1 MPTAIYPYLYKSS
14 GWRDQLVSYNGETF
28 EYDEL
33 GNPTTCR
40 GETFVWNGR
49 QLVQLGDCKYTYNA
63 SGIRTSKI
71 VNGIKTK
78 FYLNGNKILAQD
90 DGNKIYYH
98 YGTDGIVGFTLK
110 LSDTIIYEYT
120 YKKNI
125 QGDIIGIYDSNNVLI
140 CKYIY
145 DAWGNHKTLILS
157 NNGEYID
164 ISSTSDYTNI
174 NNNYIFIAT
183 LNPFRYRG
191 YYFDTD
197 TGLYYLNSR
206 YYDPELGRF
215 INADSLD
222 NIDTEN
228 LNGFNLYMYCADNP
242 VNYFD
247 PNGEFLFT
255 LIASLVCT
263 TVIGYIAYRGIEAAT
278 NAQVA
283 NGTTSITG
291 GMSTIFTSLALFSF
305 GPVGWILGG
314 IGIIA
319 GIGTTLFGTAELQ
332 QGITGNNWIKDA
344 GMSDSTYNALY
355 LTASL
360 TSLAVSIGGSVYMTS
375 LAGQRAYAYQ
385 NIGKYRYTKTVAG
398 HYPERSYIY
407 NISIQRQI
415 IKYGKITRFNPRN
428 PNSIFLK
435 GSFEFKYG
443 NWELTINNIKR
454 FIIHF
459 LYRGH

>member
-1 MPTAIYPYLYKSS
+1 MPTVIYPYLYKSS

-28 EYDEL
+28 EYDEI

-78 FYLNGNKILAQD
+78 FFLNGNKILAQD
-90 DGNKIYYH
+90 DGNKVYYH
-98 YGTDGIVGFTLK
+98 YGADGIVGFTLK
-110 LSDTIIYEYT
+110 LSDTIIYGYT

-157 NNGEYID
+157 NNGEYVD

-174 NNNYIFIAT
+174 NNNYILIAN

-215 INADSLD
+215 INADA
-222 NIDTEN
+222 IDILNTAQEE
-228 LNGFNLYMYCADNP
+228 LNGLNLYAYCFNNP
-242 VNYFD
+242 VND
-247 PNGEFLFT
+247 IDENGNWSWKRFWKAVAVIVVTAVAVAVTVATFGT
-255 LIASLVCT
+255 GSIVGGAIVAGT
-263 TVIGYIAYRGIEAAT
+263 VAAGANVFNQTVIENKSFGEVDWASVGIDFLATTLSSFIPGNNIVSLFFKSAT
-278 NAQVA
+278 NTVI
-283 NGTTSITG
+283 TSAFNQKIYGKEMNFKNIVRDT
-291 GMSTIFTSLALFSF
+291 MINFLFSF
-305 GPVGWILGG
+305 ASDRLSNIVNKGVGKMLYS
-314 IGIIA
+314 
-319 GIGTTLFGTAELQ
+319 Q
-332 QGITGNNWIKDA
+332 
-344 GMSDSTYNALY
+344 YNA
-355 LTASL
+355 
-360 TSLAVSIGGSVYMTS
+360 
-375 LAGQRAYAYQ
+375 
-385 NIGKYRYTKTVAG
+385 GKYSVDKT
-398 HYPERSYIY
+398 
-407 NISIQRQI
+407 IQLFQT
-415 IKYGKITRFNPRN
+415 IKFINN
-428 PNSIFLK
+428 NSIDYIF
-435 GSFEFKYG
+435 
-443 NWELTINNIKR
+443 NIILAR
-454 FIIHF
+454 T
-459 LYRGH
+459 GG

>member
-1 MPTAIYPYLYKSS
+1 MNEKTPTAIYPYLYKSS
-14 GWRDQLVSYNGETF
+14 GWRDQLVSYNGEIFT
-28 EYDEL
+28 YDEI

-63 SGIRTSKI
+63 NGIRTSKI

-78 FYLNGNKILAQD
+78 FFLNGNKILAQN

-98 YGTDGIVGFTLK
+98 YGVDGIAGFTLK
-110 LSDTIIYEYT
+110 LSDTIIYDYI

-157 NNGEYID
+157 NNGEYVD

-183 LNPFRYRG
+183 LNPFRYRS
-191 YYFDTD
+191 YYFDTE

-222 NIDTEN
+222 NIDTDN

-242 VNYFD
+242 VNMID
-247 PNGEFLFT
+247 ENGNMPKWLKWLAVAVGAVLVVAAVAT
-255 LIASLVCT
+255 LVVTSGGSALGLVGTIAVGAAKGAL
-263 TVIGYIAYRGIEAAT
+263 IGAA
-278 NAQVA
+278 V
-283 NGTTSITG
+283 GT
-291 GMSTIFTSLALFSF
+291 A
-305 GPVGWILGG
+305 VG
-314 IGIIA
+314 A
-319 GIGTTLFGTAELQ
+319 GIGYAVGGIEGMWDGMALGFGVGALI
-332 QGITGNNWIKDA
+332 GAIA
-344 GMSDSTYNALY
+344 GGTVAVITYNPIAPSGL
-355 LTASL
+355 S
-360 TSLAVSIGGSVYMTS
+360 
-375 LAGQRAYAYQ
+375 
-385 NIGKYRYTKTVAG
+385 K
-398 HYPERSYIY
+398 
-407 NISIQRQI
+407 ISINKGVKIAMKDPNKINHIVSKNMHHLGNLSKRELSNLMKNTLWNGQI
-415 IKYGKITRFNPRN
+415 SSSGSAQIASWIV
-428 PNSIFLK
+428 K
-435 GSFEFKYG
+435 GS
-443 NWELTINNIKR
+443 NVR
-454 FIIHF
+454 FVIVDKIVRIGTMW
-459 LYRGH
+459 LL

>member
-1 MPTAIYPYLYKSS
+1 MPTVIYPYLYKSS

-63 SGIRTSKI
+63 NGIRTSKI

-78 FYLNGNKILAQD
+78 FFLNGNKILAQD

-98 YGTDGIVGFTLK
+98 YGVDGIAGFTLK

-183 LNPFRYRG
+183 INPFRYRS

-197 TGLYYLNSR
+197 TGLYYLNTR

-215 INADSLD
+215 INADAIGIL
-222 NIDTEN
+222 NTAQEE
-228 LNGFNLYMYCADNP
+228 LNGLNLYAYCFNNP
-242 VNYFD
+242 VND
-247 PNGEFLFT
+247 IDENGNWSWKRFWKAVAVIVVTAVAVAVTVATFGT
-255 LIASLVCT
+255 GSIVGGAIVAGT
-263 TVIGYIAYRGIEAAT
+263 VAAGANVFNQTVIENKSFGEVDWASVGIDFLATTLSSFIPGNNIVSLFFKSAT
-278 NAQVA
+278 NTVI
-283 NGTTSITG
+283 TSAFNQKIYGKEMNFKNIVRDT
-291 GMSTIFTSLALFSF
+291 MINFLFSF
-305 GPVGWILGG
+305 ASDRLSNIVNKGVGKMLYS
-314 IGIIA
+314 
-319 GIGTTLFGTAELQ
+319 Q
-332 QGITGNNWIKDA
+332 
-344 GMSDSTYNALY
+344 YNA
-355 LTASL
+355 
-360 TSLAVSIGGSVYMTS
+360 
-375 LAGQRAYAYQ
+375 
-385 NIGKYRYTKTVAG
+385 GKYSVDKT
-398 HYPERSYIY
+398 
-407 NISIQRQI
+407 IQLFQT
-415 IKYGKITRFNPRN
+415 IKFINN
-428 PNSIFLK
+428 NSIDYIF
-435 GSFEFKYG
+435 
-443 NWELTINNIKR
+443 NIILAR
-454 FIIHF
+454 T
-459 LYRGH
+459 GG

>member
-1 MPTAIYPYLYKSS
+1 MPTVIYPYLYKSS
-14 GWRDQLVSYNGETF
+14 GWRDQLVSYNGEIFT
-28 EYDEL
+28 YDEI

-78 FYLNGNKILAQD
+78 FFLNGNKILAQD
-90 DGNKIYYH
+90 DGNKVYYH
-98 YGTDGIVGFTLK
+98 YGVDGIVGFTLK

-164 ISSTSDYTNI
+164 ISSTSDYTNL

-215 INADSLD
+215 INADA
-222 NIDTEN
+222 IDILNTAQEE
-228 LNGFNLYMYCADNP
+228 LNGLNLYAYCFNNP
-242 VNYFD
+242 VND
-247 PNGEFLFT
+247 IDENGNWSWKRFWKAVAVIVVTAVAVAVTVATFGT
-255 LIASLVCT
+255 GSIVGGAIVAGT
-263 TVIGYIAYRGIEAAT
+263 VAAGANVFNQTVIENKSFGEVDWASVGIDFLATTLSSFIPGNNIVSLFFKSAANT
-278 NAQVA
+278 VI
-283 NGTTSITG
+283 TSAFNQKIYGKEMNFKNIVRDT
-291 GMSTIFTSLALFSF
+291 MINFLFSF
-305 GPVGWILGG
+305 ASDRLSNIVNKGVGKMLYS
-314 IGIIA
+314 
-319 GIGTTLFGTAELQ
+319 Q
-332 QGITGNNWIKDA
+332 
-344 GMSDSTYNALY
+344 YNA
-355 LTASL
+355 
-360 TSLAVSIGGSVYMTS
+360 
-375 LAGQRAYAYQ
+375 
-385 NIGKYRYTKTVAG
+385 GKYSVDKT
-398 HYPERSYIY
+398 
-407 NISIQRQI
+407 IQLFQT
-415 IKYGKITRFNPRN
+415 IKFINN
-428 PNSIFLK
+428 NSIDYIF
-435 GSFEFKYG
+435 
-443 NWELTINNIKR
+443 NIILAR
-454 FIIHF
+454 T
-459 LYRGH
+459 GG

>member
-1 MPTAIYPYLYKSS
+1 MIYPYLYKSS

-28 EYDEL
+28 EYDEI

-78 FYLNGNKILAQD
+78 FFSNGNKILAQD
-90 DGNKIYYH
+90 DGNKVYYH
-98 YGTDGIVGFTLK
+98 YGADGIVGFTLK
-110 LSDTIIYEYT
+110 LSETIIYEYT

-157 NNGEYID
+157 NNGEYVD

-242 VNYFD
+242 VMLID
-247 PNGEFLFT
+247 ENGDAWWNPATWNWKKIGAIVGAVVVVSLT
-255 LIASLVCT
+255 TALVVATAGVALAAVGAS
-263 TVIGYIAYRGIEAAT
+263 AAVT
-278 NAQVA
+278 NAVLVGATIGGLVSGFGEIISQSIT
-283 NGTTSITG
+283 NGIDNLDYTSIFIQTFTG
-291 GMSTIFTSLALFSF
+291 SSSGAFTGATMTSISNSVRVASR
-305 GPVGWILGG
+305 
-314 IGIIA
+314 IGIILTSGLSSILN
-319 GIGTTLFGTAELQ
+319 GINEGKTAENIILSTMFSIAISSVFQ
-332 QGITGNNWIKDA
+332 IKGFKGDALLKNA
-344 GMSDSTYNALY
+344 GMQEIFKSLNKTLGLNGVLKIAFSR
-355 LTASL
+355 LTGSIWNLIKQSL
-360 TSLAVSIGGSVYMTS
+360 
-375 LAGQRAYAYQ
+375 
-385 NIGKYRYTKTVAG
+385 
-398 HYPERSYIY
+398 
-407 NISIQRQI
+407 
-415 IKYGKITRFNPRN
+415 
-428 PNSIFLK
+428 
-435 GSFEFKYG
+435 
-443 NWELTINNIKR
+443 
-454 FIIHF
+454 
-459 LYRGH
+459 

>member
-1 MPTAIYPYLYKSS
+1 MPTVIYPYLYKSS

-28 EYDEL
+28 EYDEI

-78 FYLNGNKILAQD
+78 FFLNGNKILAQD
-90 DGNKIYYH
+90 DGNKVYYH
-98 YGTDGIVGFTLK
+98 YGVDGIAGFTLK
-110 LSDTIIYEYT
+110 LSDTIIYDYI

-157 NNGEYID
+157 NNGEYVD

-174 NNNYIFIAT
+174 NNNYILIAN

-215 INADSLD
+215 INADA
-222 NIDTEN
+222 IDILNTAQEE
-228 LNGFNLYMYCADNP
+228 LNGLNLYAYCFNNP
-242 VNYFD
+242 VND
-247 PNGEFLFT
+247 IDENGNWSWKRFWKAVAVIVVTAVAVAVTVATFGT
-255 LIASLVCT
+255 GSIVGGAIVAGT
-263 TVIGYIAYRGIEAAT
+263 VAAGANVFNQTVIENKSFGEVDWASVGIDFLATTLSSFIPGNNIVSLFFKSAT
-278 NAQVA
+278 NTVI
-283 NGTTSITG
+283 TSAFNQKIYGKEMNFKNIVRDT
-291 GMSTIFTSLALFSF
+291 MINFLFSF
-305 GPVGWILGG
+305 ASDRLSNIVNKGVGKMLYS
-314 IGIIA
+314 
-319 GIGTTLFGTAELQ
+319 Q
-332 QGITGNNWIKDA
+332 
-344 GMSDSTYNALY
+344 YNA
-355 LTASL
+355 
-360 TSLAVSIGGSVYMTS
+360 
-375 LAGQRAYAYQ
+375 
-385 NIGKYRYTKTVAG
+385 GKYSVDKT
-398 HYPERSYIY
+398 
-407 NISIQRQI
+407 IQLFQT
-415 IKYGKITRFNPRN
+415 IKFINN
-428 PNSIFLK
+428 NSIDYIF
-435 GSFEFKYG
+435 
-443 NWELTINNIKR
+443 NIILAR
-454 FIIHF
+454 T
-459 LYRGH
+459 GG